1 MTRAY
6 EQALKQAKE
15 ETAVYLDQ
23 FTGLKEGL
31 SVEWER
37 DEKGGTDGNR
47 KTIQCNR
54 RNGKESY
61 YEYSIPLPYG
71 EYVIAEQISKSCQK
85 NWQTGI
91 IKQKNQERFL
101 FLLCRRSLKMR
112 IRGKRSF

>member
-1 MTRAY
+1 MDSDRAY

-71 EYVIAEQISKSCQK
+71 EYVIAEQIPKELPKDQSNRHYK
-85 NWQTGI
+85 T
-91 IKQKNQERFL
+91 
-101 FLLCRRSLKMR
+101 
-112 IRGKRSF
+112 